1 MRIIHCSD
9 LHLDADLRTKYDAAS
24 AAERRAELL
33 DSFRRLC
40 RYAREEDVSAV
51 LICGDLFDTAAPSP
65 SAVRTVED
73 LILGN
78 SDILFFYLRG
88 NHDERPVLLNLQD
101 LIAAASGDVQPE
113 ALAQSVADKEVVTCC
128 EVGNGIVPLD
138 PGERAWREQVGRTL
152 NILSERADRVVR
164 MVCGIPVT
172 LK

>member
-1 MRIIHCSD
+1 MVIVVGGYASGK
-9 LHLDADLRTKYDAAS
+9 RTYVKSLGY
-24 AAERRAELL
+24 
-33 DSFRRLC
+33 
-40 RYAREEDVSAV
+40 EDVDMSDGV
-51 LICGDLFDTAAPSP
+51 L
-65 SAVRTVED
+65 
-73 LILGN
+73 
-78 SDILFFYLRG
+78 
-88 NHDERPVLLNLQD
+88 DERPVLLNLQD

-152 NILSERADRVVR
+152 NILSERADSVVR

>member
-1 MRIIHCSD
+1 MVIVVGGYASGK
-9 LHLDADLRTKYDAAS
+9 RTYVKSLGY
-24 AAERRAELL
+24 
-33 DSFRRLC
+33 
-40 RYAREEDVSAV
+40 EDVDMSDGV
-51 LICGDLFDTAAPSP
+51 L
-65 SAVRTVED
+65 
-73 LILGN
+73 
-78 SDILFFYLRG
+78 
-88 NHDERPVLLNLQD
+88 DERPVLLNLQD